1 MCDKRF
7 MPKNRSNVG
16 ENVTINRCI
25 STLISFS
32 AFKKVWKG
40 IILHIFDYSYFYAFW
55 VQIFEAQSI
64 EKKKLSYCDSIMY
77 QSFVTAPPSLGPGE
91 QRKLCCFTLHWHVCL
106 NL

>member
-32 AFKKVWKG
+32 AFKRLKRYYIAK
-40 IILHIFDYSYFYAFW
+40 LLDYTYFYAFW
-55 VQIFEAQSI
+55 VQIFEAQLI
-64 EKKKLSYCDSIMY
+64 DKKNQLSYCDSIMY
-77 QSFVTAPPSLGPGE
+77 QSFVTAP
-91 QRKLCCFTLHWHVCL
+91 QRGYSDIFTHT
-106 NL
+106 